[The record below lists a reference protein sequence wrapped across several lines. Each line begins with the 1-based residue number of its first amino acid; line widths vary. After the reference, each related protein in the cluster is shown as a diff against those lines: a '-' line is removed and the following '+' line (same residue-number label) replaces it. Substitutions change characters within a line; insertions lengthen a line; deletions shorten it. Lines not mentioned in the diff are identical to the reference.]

1 MNRRHADLL
10 PRGQKVDL
18 DGPTEE
24 ERAEL
29 QRTLGALHA
38 GSYVRNLL
46 RPESLQL
53 VPGRGCD
60 RSLPTI
66 TISRINM
73 AILGDGD
80 PVAFCIA
87 LMEAPETTPEEVGL
101 VTGALH
107 CIIAATALE
116 TDEPDVRY
124 LSAHCPT
131 GASPAQVR
139 KRFPTPDMAV
149 RKVESDPT
157 LLQALPPFARIGVII
172 PDDEDDEAE
181 AVTTIVLSPLTTS
194 ILDHGPLPDAV
205 ETLRVMSAVKSLA
218 YDGTCDTIDRT

>member
-1 MNRRHADLL
+1 MNRRDADML

-29 QRTLGALHA
+29 RRTLDALHA

-66 TISRINM
+66 MISRINM

-80 PVAFCIA
+80 PVGFCIA
-87 LMEAPETTPEEVGL
+87 LMEAPEATPEEVGL
-101 VTGALH
+101 VTSALH

-131 GASPAQVR
+131 GASTGQVR

-149 RKVESDPT
+149 RKVESDQKM
-157 LLQALPPFARIGVII
+157 LDALPPFARIGVII

-181 AVTTIVLSPLTTS
+181 AVTTIVISPLTTS
-194 ILDHGPLPDAV
+194 ILDHGPMPDAV
-205 ETLRVMSAVKSLA
+205 ETLRAFAALKSLA
-218 YDGTCDTIDRT
+218 TSDGWSRIDGT